1 MEKYRKKSETNL
13 TASEMTSSA
22 RSNIECEKVKKRKSE
37 SSLPEPMFRIGGKT
51 DPDRFSGGSSDNK
64 FFFRVGF
71 HDDERSD
78 TASPKEFYYLG
89 SDTASPKEFYYPDR
103 SAFFDTQRRILMERM
118 VVSATSDLL
127 KLPRPILVTSAPQ
140 VLTSTLRTTLSPV
153 KEVVNLVPCT
163 GVSTQAPIK
172 RQCSMDCSKFLIERV
187 C

>member
-1 MEKYRKKSETNL
+1 MEKYRKKSDL
-13 TASEMTSSA
+13 PASEMTSSA
-22 RSNIECEKVKKRKSE
+22 RSNIESEKVKKRKSE

-51 DPDRFSGGSSDNK
+51 DPDRFSGGSTDNK
-64 FFFRVGF
+64 FFFRIGF

-78 TASPKEFYYLG
+78 TA
-89 SDTASPKEFYYPDR
+89 APKEFYYPDR

-127 KLPRPILVTSAPQ
+127 KLPKPILVTSSPL
-140 VLTSTLRTTLSPV
+140 VSTSTLRTTLSPV

-163 GVSTQAPIK
+163 GASTQAPIK
-172 RQCSMDCSKFLIERV
+172 RQCSMECSKFLLERV

>member
-1 MEKYRKKSETNL
+1 MEKYRKKSESNL
-13 TASEMTSSA
+13 AASEMTSSA
-22 RSNIECEKVKKRKSE
+22 RSNIESEKVKKRKSE

-64 FFFRVGF
+64 FFFRIGF
-71 HDDERSD
+71 HDEER
-78 TASPKEFYYLG
+78 

-127 KLPRPILVTSAPQ
+127 KLPRPILVPSSPQ

-163 GVSTQAPIK
+163 GVSAQAPIK
-172 RQCSMDCSKFLIERV
+172 RQCSMDCSKFLLERV